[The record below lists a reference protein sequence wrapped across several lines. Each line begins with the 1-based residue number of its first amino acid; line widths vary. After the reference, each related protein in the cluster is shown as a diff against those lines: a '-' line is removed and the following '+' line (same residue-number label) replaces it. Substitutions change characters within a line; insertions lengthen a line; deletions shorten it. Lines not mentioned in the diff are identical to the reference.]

1 MTKPKAKP
9 VEVEEAPRVVAWVPK
24 HGMQDPGTRI
34 SEARI
39 DAMIERIFNDGSRLG
54 TPAVAATEAA

>member
-39 DAMIERIFNDGSRLG
+39 DAVIERIFNDAPRLG
-54 TPAVAATEAA
+54 TPLLEAA

>member
-9 VEVEEAPRVVAWVPK
+9 VEVEEAPPRDERPPPK
-24 HGMQDPGTRI
+24 WRDPGTRI

-39 DAMIERIFNDGSRLG
+39 DAVIERIFNDGPRLG
-54 TPAVAATEAA
+54 TLTLAATEAA